1 MVQRQGEPLNP
12 HGLASLTA
20 GEAVEGETGS
30 IEHRGVPL
38 PLPRQAQVLGGSGR
52 AQDASVS
59 SSAVLEVP
67 VATLRGGDVLL
78 ETRTETP
85 ILPKWSFS

>member
-38 PLPRQAQVLGGSGR
+38 PLPRQAQVLGGPEGPRMPPSPAPR
-52 AQDASVS
+52 S
-59 SSAVLEVP
+59 SRSRSPPCGA
-67 VATLRGGDVLL
+67 AT
-78 ETRTETP
+78 
-85 ILPKWSFS
+85 FS